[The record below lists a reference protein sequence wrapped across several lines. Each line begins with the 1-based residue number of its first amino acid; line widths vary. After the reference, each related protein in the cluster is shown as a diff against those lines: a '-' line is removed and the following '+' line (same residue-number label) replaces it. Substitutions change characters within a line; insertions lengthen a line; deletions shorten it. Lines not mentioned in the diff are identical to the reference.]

1 MEEPKKL
8 KVILIGCAGV
18 GKTCLITKF
27 SEDRFDPRNL
37 STINAGITSLVI
49 SIDDVDYNLQIW
61 DTAGQDKLRDITV
74 IHFRDSLAAMIV
86 FDISQRQTFEEVPS
100 WIELLQSRTRDVPFL
115 IVGNKYDLVQNDPS
129 DDFVSLDELQ
139 EMAQRYNCPCFFASA
154 LSGYGVNDCFQE
166 LSTLAI
172 EPRNNQIADEVQT
185 VHIID
190 NDKKDP
196 QNNSQNSKCC

>member
-1 MEEPKKL
+1 MEELKKL

-27 SEDRFDPRNL
+27 TEDRFDPRNL

-61 DTAGQDKLRDITV
+61 DTAGQDRLRDITV

-86 FDISQRQTFEEVPS
+86 FDITQRQTFEEVPN
-100 WIELLQSRTRDVPFL
+100 WIELLQSKTKDVPFL
-115 IVGNKYDLVQNDPS
+115 IVGNKFDLAQDNPNNE
-129 DDFVSLDELQ
+129 FVSLNELQ
-139 EMAQRYNCPCFFASA
+139 EMAQEYNCPYFYASA
-154 LSGYGVNDCFQE
+154 LNGYGVNDCFQE

-172 EPRNNQIADEVQT
+172 EPR
-185 VHIID
+185 D
-190 NDKKDP
+190 NDKNIYQAQTVNISDNDP
-196 QNNSQNSKCC
+196 QPDPHNSKCCF